1 MRRLILP
8 RSAVHRGPLI
18 LVNGDHPLTETGTP
32 ELAVVDERFPAVRL
46 ERRAAVLLA
55 ACIQAVGGWS
65 EIVPVSG
72 WRGRW
77 EQEAIWAGSLRD
89 HGEAF
94 TRAFVARPGCSEHET
109 GLAMDLGRAA
119 AEVDFLRPEF
129 PEEGACGAFRRTA
142 ARYGFILRY
151 RGEKR
156 PLTGI
161 AAEPWHFRYVGAP
174 HARLMEENGLC
185 LEEYVPF
192 LRRGERRVRLDNG
205 RTARVGHVPCWGAR
219 TELELPDGCCQVSGD
234 NVDGFVVTV
243 WE

>member
-8 RSAVHRGPLI
+8 RAAVHRGPLI
-18 LVNGDHPLTETGTP
+18 LVNGEHPLADGAAP
-32 ELAVVDERFPAVRL
+32 ELAVVDERFPHIRM

-72 WRGRW
+72 WRSRR
-77 EQEAIWAGSLRD
+77 EQEEIWADALREQ
-89 HGEAF
+89 GEEF
-94 TRAFVARPGCSEHET
+94 TRSFVARPGCSEHET
-109 GLAMDLGRAA
+109 GLAMDLGKAA
-119 AEVDFLRPEF
+119 EEVDFLRPDF
-129 PEEGACGAFRRTA
+129 PDLGACRAFGRTA

-174 HARLMEENGLC
+174 HAQLMEQHGLC

-192 LRRGERRVRLDNG
+192 LRRGERRVRLEGG
-205 RTARVGHVPCWGAR
+205 RTARVSHVPCRGSR
-219 TELELPDGCCQVSGD
+219 TELTLPDECCQVSGD
-234 NVDGFVVTV
+234 NEDGFIVTA